1 MSSST
6 SGYAGDRSV
15 EDTWTALTDTPEA
28 LLVDVR
34 TRAEWSF
41 VGVPDLGP
49 LGKEPILLEWQ
60 SYPSGVANPEFATAL
75 AAELASRG
83 AGPETPVFF
92 LCRSGVRSQ
101 RAAAALTAEGFGA
114 CYNILGGF
122 EGPLDAEG
130 HRGGAEG
137 WKAAGLPWTQS

>member
-1 MSSST
+1 MPSSS

-15 EDTWTALTDTPEA
+15 EDTWTALAETPGT

-49 LGKEPILLEWQ
+49 LGKEPVLLEWQ
-60 SYPSGVANPEFATAL
+60 SYPSGTPNPEFAKAL

-114 CYNILGGF
+114 CYNIAGGF

-130 HRGGAEG
+130 HRGGADG